1 MFSGIVDEDRGGGDR
16 CSEKED
22 LGLAQVLGES
32 FDFIYTGAWR
42 VVGRELI
49 CVKDDGWISSGV
61 LLLWGYGWKRVVMVG
76 RLKEEART
84 IGQECVGS
92 V

>member
-84 IGQECVGS
+84 IG
-92 V
+92 